1 MVIDNV
7 NDIPADELELIEAKL
22 FITRLFIQG
31 DYKQYADKFQIN
43 RGDLKRILYEA
54 SAFLGKKNISCTIA
68 LILKSINESREVFVS
83 RIGKSASFIIN
94 SQSFSLLKESDNPGE
109 DIIPSGLLE
118 QPQVFTGK
126 LNKEDTLLL
135 CSENLSSLLDSNF
148 IHRVVISSKS
158 TEEVCK
164 KLLHSV
170 SGTGIKDNISI
181 AAFNGSGTRRNSDK
195 KRIASKTLLSIII
208 PLFLILIGFLIYNLS
223 SRTTEKPKEISPID
237 TFKSSKFSPVIKQ
250 ENNNNIKPSN
260 IDTQQS
266 VDKNLVNKTGDN
278 IKKNKKEIIKAPK
291 DVVKKFKNVN
301 FIVNGSV
308 VMISNWE
315 SVEPEILSI
324 NWDNGIKDKKSIHKY
339 PDYSNIPS
347 SVKITYKD
355 YSSKRYRIK

>member
-1 MVIDNV
+1 MVFDKI
-7 NDIPADELELIEAKL
+7 NDIPVDELELTEAKL

-54 SAFLGKKNISCTIA
+54 SAFLGNKNISCTIA
-68 LILKSINESREVFVS
+68 LILKSIDKSREVFVS
-83 RIGKSASFIIN
+83 CTGKSASFIIN
-94 SQSFSLLKESDNPGE
+94 SQSFSLLKEGGNSGE
-109 DIIPSGLLE
+109 NIAPSGLLE
-118 QPQVFTGK
+118 QPKFFTGK
-126 LNKEDTLLL
+126 LNKGDTLLL

-148 IHRVVISSKS
+148 IQRVVISSKGP
-158 TEEVCK
+158 EEICK
-164 KLLHSV
+164 KLLHSAT
-170 SGTGIKDNISI
+170 GTGRKDNISV
-181 AAFNGSGTRRNSDK
+181 AAFNSSGTRRNSDK
-195 KRIASKTLLSIII
+195 KRISKKTLLLIII

-223 SRTTEKPKEISPID
+223 SGTREMPKKISPID
-237 TFKSSKFSPVIKQ
+237 TFESSKFPPVIK
-250 ENNNNIKPSN
+250 EDNNNQPSG
-260 IDTQQS
+260 IDTQIA
-266 VDKNLVNKTGDN
+266 VDKNMVKKTVDN
-278 IKKNKKEIIKAPK
+278 VKKNKKEIIKAPR

-339 PDYSNIPS
+339 PDYTSIPS

-355 YSSKRYRIK
+355 YSSKRFKIK